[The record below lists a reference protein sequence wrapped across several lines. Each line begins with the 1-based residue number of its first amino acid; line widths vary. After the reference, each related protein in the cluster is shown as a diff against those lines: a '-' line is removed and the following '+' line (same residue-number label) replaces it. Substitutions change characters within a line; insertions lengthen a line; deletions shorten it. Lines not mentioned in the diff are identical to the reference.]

1 MSIRIMTAVWDT
13 QLPDSEKIVLLALAD
28 CANDEGLCWPSMATL
43 TAKCSKSDRTIQAAI
58 KSLAAAGHLT
68 REERPGKGCRYT
80 IHPARSHGMEGYHP
94 PQRHYVY
101 RVTNAETGEY
111 YIGARTCLCAPEDDP
126 YVGSGRWVKGQ
137 VDAGHA
143 LHKTILEVCPSRE
156 ALAHAEARQTKQHF
170 GHALCRNRKVA
181 TPGTLTPYGGEPPK
195 PLRGE
200 AASGRNLFPPKGTT
214 PTPEAASDKPSRTIT
229 SPPVRAKALP
239 TPAGGSGPAGD
250 DLGEGKEPKAA
261 KSRKR
266 AVGSRLSE
274 DWQASAITD
283 LPLEVQA
290 VVGLW
295 PAGAYELTAIM
306 FRNHWLAE
314 GRAIG
319 AKRDWSRTWHN
330 WLLRENMTILR
341 AVKAGQ
347 RFDATAPAVATRPA
361 PAESAA
367 AADVL
372 AQKVGETEQVRQIR
386 RLVRL
391 RMGPA
396 PYDSWLKVS
405 AIEIRRGEVRVTSP
419 TTFQASWVEQH
430 FALPLREA
438 AQEVLGEELR
448 VRVGVAR
455 PSESKAA

>member
-80 IHPARSHGMEGYHP
+80 IHPRKDFS
-94 PQRHYVY
+94 
-101 RVTNAETGEY
+101 
-111 YIGARTCLCAPEDDP
+111 PEKA
-126 YVGSGRWVKGQ
+126 S
-137 VDAGHA
+137 
-143 LHKTILEVCPSRE
+143 
-156 ALAHAEARQTKQHF
+156 
-170 GHALCRNRKVA
+170 
-181 TPGTLTPYGGEPPK
+181 PPK
-195 PLRGE
+195 PLRPEGT
-200 AASGRNLFPPKGTT
+200 SPPKGTT

-250 DLGEGKEPKAA
+250 DLGEGEKPKAA
-261 KSRKR
+261 KPRKR

-274 DWQASAITD
+274 NWQAPAVAD

-319 AKRDWSRTWHN
+319 AKRDWARTWHN

-455 PSESKAA
+455 PGESKAA

>member
-1 MSIRIMTAVWDT
+1 MSNHLISLAYKRRLGSPMRKAVM
-13 QLPDSEKIVLLALAD
+13 VLLADKASDGGDGIWASKQTMAD
-28 CANDEGLCWPSMATL
+28 ELDCSRQSIINTL
-43 TAKCSKSDRTIQAAI
+43 
-58 KSLAAAGHLT
+58 KSLIADKLIEEVGQRQNANGFTVEYRIKVSALEALPLVKCHMTRQTVGRVKEIDGSTPLT
-68 REERPGKGCRYT
+68 GQSG
-80 IHPARSHGMEGYHP
+80 G
-94 PQRHYVY
+94 
-101 RVTNAETGEY
+101 RVN
-111 YIGARTCLCAPEDDP
+111 D
-126 YVGSGRWVKGQ
+126 
-137 VDAGHA
+137 VDATRQRGGH
-143 LHKTILEVCPSRE
+143 
-156 ALAHAEARQTKQHF
+156 
-170 GHALCRNRKVA
+170 
-181 TPGTLTPYGGEPPK
+181 
-195 PLRGE
+195 
-200 AASGRNLFPPKGTT
+200 
-214 PTPEAASDKPSRTIT
+214 KPSLNP

-250 DLGEGKEPKAA
+250 DLGEGKKPDKPAAAEPQSA
-261 KSRKR
+261 KPRKR

-274 DWQASAITD
+274 GWQAPAVAD

-319 AKRDWSRTWHN
+319 AKRDWARTWHN

-455 PSESKAA
+455 PGESKAA